1 MTATATDATTGRTGL
16 LGRGSVVLGVLAVQ
30 LVAFAAAYA
39 VERPTLYALFALGS
53 AAALVGVQAGWRGF
67 GAAALGTAL
76 AGLVGHQFG
85 SVWILVAGPVALTA
99 AVGPT
104 LAGDA
109 RRGLALAV
117 AGTAVLAVAASL
129 LGALVLLVV
138 GPVVLASV
146 VVGVDGEW
154 TGVAGATLGT
164 VLLVALGLPM
174 ALFVAGQDPA
184 LVVERA
190 LDPAVHTMLYLTVY
204 APLLATLFTLAFGVP
219 LAYLLAKGFP
229 GQSVVETVVDLPLV
243 VPHSVAGLLVLFGFG
258 EGAAFPDLPILG
270 AMPGLILA
278 MAFVSAP
285 FAVNVARESFE
296 AVDDRLTYAARVHGA
311 SGADA
316 FRRVTLPLA
325 GRGVVTG
332 GLLAWARAVSEF
344 GAVAVVAY
352 NVRFDFPL
360 PVVGSRETSSHAPVY
375 IFQTYQGGSLAAS
388 NAVGFLL
395 LAVSVCIFL
404 AVRWLAYDGE
414 SAASRAMP

>member
-1 MTATATDATTGRTGL
+1 MTATATGSGGAGF

-30 LVAFAAAYA
+30 VVAFVAAYA
-39 VERPTLYALFALGS
+39 VDRPTLYALFALGS

-67 GAAALGTAL
+67 AAALVGTAL
-76 AGLVGHQFG
+76 AGLVGQQFG

-109 RRGLALAV
+109 WRGLAFAV
-117 AGTAVLAVAASL
+117 GGTAVLAAAASL
-129 LGALVLLVV
+129 LGSLVLLVA
-138 GPVVLASV
+138 GPVVLAATV
-146 VVGVDGEW
+146 VSVDGEW
-154 TGVAGATLGT
+154 VGVAGATLGT
-164 VLLVALGLPM
+164 VLLVALGLPL
-174 ALFVAGQDPA
+174 ALFVADQNPD
-184 LVVERA
+184 LVVEQA

-204 APLLATLFTLAFGVP
+204 APLLAALFTLAVGVP

-229 GQSVVETVVDLPLV
+229 GQSLVETLVDLPLV

-258 EGAAFPDLPILG
+258 EGAVFPDLPILG

-285 FAVNVARESFE
+285 FAVNVAREAFE
-296 AVDDRLTYAARVHGA
+296 SVDARLEYAARVHGA

-325 GRGVVTG
+325 GRGIVTG

-360 PVVGSRETSSHAPVY
+360 PIIGTRETSSHAPVY
-375 IFQTYQGGSLAAS
+375 VFQTYTGGSLAES

-395 LAVSVCIFL
+395 LVVSLCLFL
-404 AVRWLAYDGE
+404 AVRWLAYGGE

>member
-1 MTATATDATTGRTGL
+1 MTATATGATTDPSGL
-16 LGRGSVVLGVLAVQ
+16 LGRGSVVLGVLVVQ
-30 LVAFAAAYA
+30 VVAFAAAYA

-53 AAALVGVQAGWRGF
+53 AAALVGVQTGWRGF
-67 GAAALGTAL
+67 AAAVLGTTL

-85 SVWILVAGPVALTA
+85 SVWILVAGPVLLTV

-109 RRGLALAV
+109 WRGLAFSV
-117 AGTAVLAVAASL
+117 VGTAVLAAAASVL
-129 LGALVLLVV
+129 DALPLLVV
-138 GPVVLASV
+138 GPAFLAAV
-146 VVGVDGEW
+146 VVSVDGEW
-154 TGVAGATLGT
+154 VGVAGATLGT
-164 VLLVALGLPM
+164 VLLVALALPM
-174 ALFVAGQDPA
+174 ALFVAGQNPA
-184 LVVERA
+184 LVVEQA
-190 LDPAVHTMLYLTVY
+190 LDPAVHRMLYLTVY
-204 APLLATLFTLAFGVP
+204 APLLAALFTLAFGVP

-229 GQSVVETVVDLPLV
+229 GQSIVETVVDLPLV
-243 VPHSVAGLLVLFGFG
+243 IPHSVAGLLVLFGFG
-258 EGAAFPDLPILG
+258 EGAVFPDLPILG

-296 AVDDRLTYAARVHGA
+296 AVDDRLEYAARVHGA

-352 NVRFDFPL
+352 NVRFAFPL
-360 PVVGSRETSSHAPVY
+360 PVVGERVTSSHAPVY
-375 IFQTYQGGSLAAS
+375 VWKTYTGGSLAES

-395 LAVSVCIFL
+395 LVVSLCIFL

-414 SAASRAMP
+414 HAASRAMP